1 MGLCCIDVNHR
12 PKQQGRLKEYIG
24 GYQDYIDAKSR
35 EEKIQTTSAPKA
47 AAEPEK
53 AKPKANRTVKLSYK
67 EQRELDALPD
77 DRKSLHDL
85 RAALDGA
92 IAGFEGVLA
101 QTAGG
106 PLADPLAAAQ
116 LTTRATEI
124 ARLAREHN
132 DANVL
137 SLGGRMQ
144 SHEEAWQMVEVFLTT
159 EFTGEERH
167 QRRIDELTTWEQT
180 GRL

>member
-1 MGLCCIDVNHR
+1 MAAIHSGDADLSMIQDREVAVIGFGAEARAHCLNLRDSGVDVRVGLAPSSSGIPAAQAVVDDAGSLGLV
-12 PKQQGRLKEYIG
+12 LG
-24 GYQDYIDAKSR
+24 GSGNGEQI
-35 EEKIQTTSAPKA
+35 A
-47 AAEPEK
+47 ANK
-53 AKPKANRTVKLSYK
+53 VTGI
-67 EQRELDALPD
+67 
-77 DRKSLHDL
+77 
-85 RAALDGA
+85 RAALA
-92 IAGFEGVLA
+92 YN
-101 QTAGG
+101 
-106 PLADPLAAAQ
+106 
-116 LTTRATEI
+116 TEI

>member
-1 MGLCCIDVNHR
+1 MRIYLGADHAGFERKNQIKAHLEKQGHEVIDCGAHEYDALDDYPAFCI
-12 PKQQGRLKEYIG
+12 
-24 GYQDYIDAKSR
+24 
-35 EEKIQTTSAPKA
+35 A
-47 AAEPEK
+47 AAE
-53 AKPKANRTVKLSYK
+53 RTVADEGSLGIVLGGSGNG
-67 EQRELDALPD
+67 EQIAAN
-77 DRKSLHDL
+77 KVTGI
-85 RAALDGA
+85 RAALA
-92 IAGFEGVLA
+92 YN
-101 QTAGG
+101 
-106 PLADPLAAAQ
+106 
-116 LTTRATEI
+116 TEI

>member
-1 MGLCCIDVNHR
+1 MVFHPTRVHIGTDHAAYE
-12 PKQQGRLKEYIG
+12 LKEYLVTRLQDAGYEVADHGAHEYDSQDDYPRFCIPAAQAVVDDAGSLGLVLG
-24 GYQDYIDAKSR
+24 GSGNGEHI
-35 EEKIQTTSAPKA
+35 A
-47 AAEPEK
+47 ANK
-53 AKPKANRTVKLSYK
+53 VTGI
-67 EQRELDALPD
+67 
-77 DRKSLHDL
+77 
-85 RAALDGA
+85 RAALA
-92 IAGFEGVLA
+92 YN
-101 QTAGG
+101 
-106 PLADPLAAAQ
+106 
-116 LTTRATEI
+116 TEI

>member
-1 MGLCCIDVNHR
+1 MVFHPTRVHIGTDHAAYE
-12 PKQQGRLKEYIG
+12 LKEYLVTRLQDA
-24 GYQDYIDAKSR
+24 GYEVADHGAHEYDSQDDYPRFCI
-35 EEKIQTTSAPKA
+35 P
-47 AAEPEK
+47 
-53 AKPKANRTVKLSYK
+53 
-67 EQRELDALPD
+67 
-77 DRKSLHDL
+77 
-85 RAALDGA
+85 
-92 IAGFEGVLA
+92 
-101 QTAGG
+101 
-106 PLADPLAAAQ
+106 AAQ
-116 LTTRATEI
+116 AVVDDAGSLGLVLGGSGNGEQI
-124 ARLAREHN
+124 AAMAREHN

>member
-1 MGLCCIDVNHR
+1 MRVYLGADHAGFERKNQIKAHLQAQGHEVTDCGAHEYDAQDDYPAFCI
-12 PKQQGRLKEYIG
+12 
-24 GYQDYIDAKSR
+24 
-35 EEKIQTTSAPKA
+35 A
-47 AAEPEK
+47 AAEAVVADPGSLGIVLGGSGNGEQI
-53 AKPKANRTVKLSYK
+53 AANKVTGI
-67 EQRELDALPD
+67 
-77 DRKSLHDL
+77 
-85 RAALDGA
+85 RAALA
-92 IAGFEGVLA
+92 YN
-101 QTAGG
+101 
-106 PLADPLAAAQ
+106 
-116 LTTRATEI
+116 TEI